1 MEWERLTTKQCTG
14 CDYALAFVADIQ
26 PTSNSHELSA
36 RDVANEA
43 AMNAASTKCIIICG
57 HGWCRP
63 LCAITG
69 PPPSGSTDN
78 TVDASTSSSMT
89 DLVAST
95 NAQPG
100 QIGILLSP
108 NTATIVLGQKDWD
121 GKIEKCAWIC
131 SSETQACQETCWATG
146 DIQGARVTDGGYL
159 AVDQAVEGAVGCDV
173 MDKDDIG
180 PLIVCV
186 VPTVEGGGSIGA
198 GDIDW
203 NQMRCVLFWQD
214 RKPHIVCRHV

>member
-14 CDYALAFVADIQ
+14 CHYALTLSADIQ
-26 PTSNSHELSA
+26 PTSNSNELSV

-131 SSETQACQETCWATG
+131 SSKTQACQETCWATG

-159 AVDQAVEGAVGCDV
+159 AVDQAIEGTVGCDV
-173 MDKDDIG
+173 MDKDEIG